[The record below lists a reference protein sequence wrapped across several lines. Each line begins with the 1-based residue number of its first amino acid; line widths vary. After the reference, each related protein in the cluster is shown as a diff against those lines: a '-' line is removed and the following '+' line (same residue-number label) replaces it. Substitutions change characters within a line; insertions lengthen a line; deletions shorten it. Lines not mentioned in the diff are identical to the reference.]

1 MKALYEP
8 TGGAGLMSPAGPMR
22 RQVKTYGPHI
32 EGAGAR

>member
-8 TGGAGLMSPAGPMR
+8 TDEAGLMGPAGTMR